1 MAAPTARKFVLSS
14 VPFDA
19 TIRSP
24 LAIHPKSEDLIR
36 EIHVPVLPVIASRA
50 HQRCNHPGPAR
61 RTRLD

>member
-14 VPFDA
+14 VSFDA

-24 LAIHPKSEDLIR
+24 LAIHPKPEDLIR